1 MASAQPNPSFNHFR
15 GRIGNLIFRLY
26 RGRTVVSQAPDYSKR
41 PRNANQKASSRQFAV
56 AVAYADATL
65 ADPVKR
71 AAYARRARRTGLTL
85 RGFIIRD
92 YMKNGPV

>member
-1 MASAQPNPSFNHFR
+1 
-15 GRIGNLIFRLY
+15 
-26 RGRTVVSQAPDYSKR
+26 
-41 PRNANQKASSRQFAV
+41 V
-56 AVAYADATL
+56 AVAYADAAL